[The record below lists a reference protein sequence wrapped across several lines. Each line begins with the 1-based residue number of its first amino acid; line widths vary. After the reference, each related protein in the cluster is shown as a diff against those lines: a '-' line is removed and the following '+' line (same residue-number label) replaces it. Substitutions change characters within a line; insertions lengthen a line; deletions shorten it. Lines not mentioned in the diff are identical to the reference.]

1 MKGLYHW
8 IRFCLQFGYAGFHKT
23 IENACSQRQNK
34 KQKCASVS
42 KGVANVFL
50 VLVFASLAIG
60 VLSGPTYNVTGYGA
74 KGDGRTD
81 DTQAFMAAWNAACT
95 DSKAGTSVLVPAG
108 KTFLLSAVS
117 FKGPC
122 KSSIH
127 VQIDGTILAP
137 NKTWILNKVHWIN
150 FMFIKGLTIAGSGV
164 IDGQGAIWWHC
175 IAQKQCATAPMAFNI
190 GNCMHVQLSGLS
202 FKNSPMM
209 HVTVHDTVGAN
220 LTKLRISAPA
230 DSPNTDGVHI
240 ERSQEVQITHS
251 TIGTGDDCISIGSGT
266 YNLNVSWIDCGPG
279 HGISIGSLGRNG
291 SIAQVEQIH
300 VSSCNFYQTTNGARI
315 KTWQGG
321 RGYAKGISFK
331 NLTMFS
337 ARRPIIIDQYYCEH
351 RNNCANKT
359 SAVQVSNVQFDG
371 VAGSSADNE
380 AIVLRCSESTAC
392 TGITLANVNIT
403 SADPARP
410 ATAFCLN
417 AHGKTRGTV
426 IPAVPCLDGR

>member
-1 MKGLYHW
+1 M
-8 IRFCLQFGYAGFHKT
+8 I
-23 IENACSQRQNK
+23 IVIIISI
-34 KQKCASVS
+34 VVVIIIP
-42 KGVANVFL
+42 GVANVFL

-127 VQIDGTILAP
+127 VQ
-137 NKTWILNKVHWIN
+137 
-150 FMFIKGLTIAGSGV
+150 
-164 IDGQGAIWWHC
+164 
-175 IAQKQCATAPMAFNI
+175 AFNI

-315 KTWQGG
+315 KTWQ
-321 RGYAKGISFK
+321 
-331 NLTMFS
+331 
-337 ARRPIIIDQYYCEH
+337 
-351 RNNCANKT
+351 T